1 MSKPESRYSFDVPN
15 ICINFATL
23 NEDDAH
29 NADSWFDEKA
39 NLENVPPAENLAKV
53 SHFSP
58 ASSKP
63 DVILSSVPSQE
74 VAMSESNGEAECAQG
89 NTVPQNIV
97 GSLATWRAAAP
108 AEAPQRPGR
117 RLATKQGKTQQRK
130 QPGRIKAKEIA
141 NALDNK
147 EDVPPLKKMR
157 LYVIQVLLFRAGKK
171 DTLWKD
177 SGSREKATEAST
189 KKEPLQ
195 DPDLSPGRGKSKQ
208 TMPCTPTMLKRTK
221 PPSKLKSTEEQEV
234 EKMQQLQQEV
244 MELRKKNEESLKA
257 AIAGAGQPMKKP
269 VGQVTKPIDF
279 HFCTETRIKQN
290 VESQPAN
297 EYKELDFAA
306 VLRKHPPSPVRM
318 PKGHTVPKP
327 FNLSQG
333 NKRKLEEATTEYVS
347 FAEQVEAFQKRT
359 PPRYHLRSRKSEE
372 GSVSRK
378 PVKARLTHPKT
389 PVLRTKQRLRPVTC
403 KTAAELE
410 EEEVEKI
417 QQYKFKAREINHKIF
432 ESGPL
437 LPSKPPV
444 KKLTQP
450 IGFQLEIEKRIQE
463 RESKKQQE
471 EERFE
476 FHSRPC
482 PTKILEDVVG
492 VPEKKALPVTVPK
505 SPAFTLRSRTR
516 VSGREEEKEK
526 EEVAV
531 IKANPMPHYGVPFKP
546 KMPEQRHVEVCP
558 FSFDARDRERQIQKE
573 KKIEEL
579 QKEEVPKFKA
589 LPLPYFDQVKLPEKK
604 VKTPTQPEPFHL
616 QVDERGAAKLQSWK
630 QQLKEDMKRQKE
642 AACFKAR
649 PNTVMYQEP
658 FVPKKE
664 HKMLSGTVA
673 STCYVGLADSSQLMQ
688 LSDVSPN
695 HPCQEEALQR
705 EASIDICAAL
715 LYLTVFETMLSPLF
729 LNLESL
735 SGSVVPESF
744 ELATERRAKER
755 QEFEKR
761 LADAEAL
768 RERHEEQIRQ
778 QQEEREK
785 EEVAKLRQEMVS
797 ELFLSKGYKV
807 HKANPIRKYRSLEV
821 KPSHQP
827 LTMPKSP
834 NFSDRFRC

>member
-15 ICINFATL
+15 ICIDFATL
-23 NEDDAH
+23 NEDDVH

-39 NLENVPPAENLAKV
+39 NLENVPPSENLSKV
-53 SHFSP
+53 SHCSP
-58 ASSKP
+58 AISKP

-74 VAMSESNGEAECAQG
+74 VAKSESDGEAECAQG
-89 NTVPQNIV
+89 DTVPQNIV

-130 QPGRIKAKEIA
+130 QPGRIKAKETA

-147 EDVPPLKKMR
+147 EDIPPLKKMR
-157 LYVIQVLLFRAGKK
+157 LLRVPEKPGWSIPGPGVS
-171 DTLWKD
+171 
-177 SGSREKATEAST
+177 SGSREKVTEAST

-221 PPSKLKSTEEQEV
+221 PSSKLKSTEEQEV

-257 AIAGAGQPMKKP
+257 AIAGAGQPVKKP

-279 HFCTETRIKQN
+279 HFCTENRIKQN
-290 VESQPAN
+290 VENQPGN

-378 PVKARLTHPKT
+378 PMKAQLTHPKT

-410 EEEVEKI
+410 AEEVEKI
-417 QQYKFKAREINHKIF
+417 QQYKFKAREVNHKIF

-437 LPSKPPV
+437 LPKKPPV

-630 QQLKEDMKRQKE
+630 QQLKEDLKRQKE

-664 HKMLSGTVA
+664 HKILS
-673 STCYVGLADSSQLMQ
+673 
-688 LSDVSPN
+688 
-695 HPCQEEALQR
+695 
-705 EASIDICAAL
+705 
-715 LYLTVFETMLSPLF
+715 
-729 LNLESL
+729 ESL

-768 RERHEEQIRQ
+768 RERYEEKIRQ

-785 EEVAKLRQEMVS
+785 EEVAKLRQEM
-797 ELFLSKGYKV
+797 V

>member
-15 ICINFATL
+15 ICIDFATL
-23 NEDDAH
+23 NEDDVH

-39 NLENVPPAENLAKV
+39 NLENVPPAENLANV
-53 SHFSP
+53 SQCSP
-58 ASSKP
+58 AFSKP

-74 VAMSESNGEAECAQG
+74 VAMSGSDGEAECAQG

-117 RLATKQGKTQQRK
+117 RLAAKQGKTQQRK
-130 QPGRIKAKEIA
+130 QPGRIKAERIA

-157 LYVIQVLLFRAGKK
+157 LLRVPEKAG
-171 DTLWKD
+171 WPVPRPGVS
-177 SGSREKATEAST
+177 SGSREKAREVST

-208 TMPCTPTMLKRTK
+208 TMPSTPTMLKRTK
-221 PPSKLKSTEEQEV
+221 ASSKPKSTEEQEL

-257 AIAGAGQPMKKP
+257 AIAGAGQPTKKP
-269 VGQVTKPIDF
+269 VGQVTKPINF
-279 HFCTETRIKQN
+279 HFCTEDRIKQN
-290 VESQPAN
+290 AESQPGN
-297 EYKELDFAA
+297 EYKELNFAA
-306 VLRKHPPSPVRM
+306 VLRKHPPSPMRM

-372 GSVSRK
+372 GSVSKK
-378 PVKARLTHPKT
+378 PVKARPTNPKT

-410 EEEVEKI
+410 AEEVEKI
-417 QQYKFKAREINHKIF
+417 QQYKFKAREVNHKIF
-432 ESGPL
+432 EGGPL
-437 LPSKPPV
+437 LPKKPPL

-463 RESKKQQE
+463 RENKKQQE

-505 SPAFTLRSRTR
+505 SPAFTLRSRTH
-516 VSGREEEKEK
+516 VTGREEEKEK

-573 KKIEEL
+573 KRIEEL

-589 LPLPYFDQVKLPEKK
+589 LPLPYFDEVKLPEKK
-604 VKTPTQPEPFHL
+604 VKNLTQPEPFHL

-630 QQLKEDMKRQKE
+630 QQLEEDLKRQKE

-649 PNTVMYQEP
+649 PNTVTHQEP

-664 HKMLSGTVA
+664 HRLLS
-673 STCYVGLADSSQLMQ
+673 
-688 LSDVSPN
+688 
-695 HPCQEEALQR
+695 
-705 EASIDICAAL
+705 
-715 LYLTVFETMLSPLF
+715 
-729 LNLESL
+729 
-735 SGSVVPESF
+735 VPESF

-761 LADAEAL
+761 LAEAEAL

-778 QQEEREK
+778 EQEDREK
-785 EEVAKLRQEMVS
+785 EEVAKLRQEM
-797 ELFLSKGYKV
+797 V

-821 KPSHQP
+821 KSSHQP
-827 LTMPKSP
+827 LTVPKSP

>member
-1 MSKPESRYSFDVPN
+1 SRYSFDVPN
-15 ICINFATL
+15 ICIDFATL
-23 NEDDAH
+23 NEDDDVH
-29 NADSWFDEKA
+29 NTDSWFDQKA

-53 SHFSP
+53 SHCSP
-58 ASSKP
+58 ALSKP

-74 VAMSESNGEAECAQG
+74 AAMSKLALCESDGEAESAQDSA
-89 NTVPQNIV
+89 VPQNIV

-117 RLATKQGKTQQRK
+117 KLATKQGKAQQRK
-130 QPGRIKAKEIA
+130 QPGRIKAERIA
-141 NALDNK
+141 NTLDNK

-157 LYVIQVLLFRAGKK
+157 
-171 DTLWKD
+171 
-177 SGSREKATEAST
+177 TEVTETST
-189 KKEPLQ
+189 KSELLQ
-195 DPDLSPGRGKSKQ
+195 DPDLSPGRGKSKL
-208 TMPCTPTMLKRTK
+208 TMPSTPTMLKRTK
-221 PPSKLKSTEEQEV
+221 PSSKQKSTEEQEL

-257 AIAGAGQPMKKP
+257 AIAGAGQPMKRP

-279 HFCTETRIKQN
+279 HFCTENRIKQN
-290 VESQPAN
+290 AESQPGN

-318 PKGHTVPKP
+318 PKGPTVPKP

-333 NKRKLEEATTEYVS
+333 NKRKFEEATTEYVS

-372 GSVSRK
+372 GSVSKK

-410 EEEVEKI
+410 AEEIEKI
-417 QQYKFKAREINHKIF
+417 QQYKFKARELNHKIF
-432 ESGPL
+432 EGGPL
-437 LPSKPPV
+437 LPKKPAV
-444 KKLTQP
+444 KELTQP

-604 VKTPTQPEPFHL
+604 VKSPTQPEPFHL

-630 QQLKEDMKRQKE
+630 QQLKEDLKRQKE

-664 HKMLSGTVA
+664 HKMLS
-673 STCYVGLADSSQLMQ
+673 
-688 LSDVSPN
+688 
-695 HPCQEEALQR
+695 
-705 EASIDICAAL
+705 
-715 LYLTVFETMLSPLF
+715 
-729 LNLESL
+729 ESL

-768 RERHEEQIRQ
+768 RERYEEQMRQ

-785 EEVAKLRQEMVS
+785 EEVAKLRQEMV
-797 ELFLSKGYKV
+797 
-807 HKANPIRKYRSLEV
+807 HKANPIRKYRSVEV
-821 KPSHQP
+821 KPSDQP

>member
-15 ICINFATL
+15 ICIDFATL
-23 NEDDAH
+23 NEDDVH

-39 NLENVPPAENLAKV
+39 NLENVPPAENLAGV
-53 SHFSP
+53 SHCSP
-58 ASSKP
+58 AYSKP
-63 DVILSSVPSQE
+63 DVVLSSVPSRE
-74 VAMSESNGEAECAQG
+74 GAMSESDGEAECAQS

-117 RLATKQGKTQQRK
+117 KLATKQGKTQQRK
-130 QPGRIKAKEIA
+130 QPGRIKAERIA
-141 NALDNK
+141 NSLDNK

-157 LYVIQVLLFRAGKK
+157 I
-171 DTLWKD
+171 
-177 SGSREKATEAST
+177 SGSREKVTEAST
-189 KKEPLQ
+189 KSEPLQ
-195 DPDLSPGRGKSKQ
+195 DPDLSPGRGKSKL
-208 TMPCTPTMLKRTK
+208 TMPSTPTMLKRSK
-221 PPSKLKSTEEQEV
+221 PSGKPKSTEEQEL

-257 AIAGAGQPMKKP
+257 AIAGAGQPTKRP

-279 HFCTETRIKQN
+279 HFCTENRIKQN
-290 VESQPAN
+290 VESQPGN

-318 PKGHTVPKP
+318 PKGPTVPKP

-333 NKRKLEEATTEYVS
+333 NKRKLEETTKEYVS

-359 PPRYHLRSRKSEE
+359 PPRYHLRSRKSDE
-372 GSVSRK
+372 GSVSKK
-378 PVKARLTHPKT
+378 PMKARLTHPKT

-410 EEEVEKI
+410 AEEIEKI
-417 QQYKFKAREINHKIF
+417 QQYKFKARELNHKIF
-432 ESGPL
+432 EGGPL
-437 LPSKPPV
+437 LPKKPTV
-444 KKLTQP
+444 KELTQP

-471 EERFE
+471 EEHFE

-482 PTKILEDVVG
+482 PKKILEDVVG

-505 SPAFTLRSRTR
+505 SPAFTLRTRTR
-516 VSGREEEKEK
+516 RSSKEEEKEK
-526 EEVAV
+526 EETTV
-531 IKANPMPHYGVPFKP
+531 IKANPVPYFGVPYKP
-546 KMPEQRHVEVCP
+546 KIPEHRHVEVCP

-589 LPLPYFDQVKLPEKK
+589 LPLPFFDQVKLPEKK

-630 QQLKEDMKRQKE
+630 QQLKEDLKRQKE

-664 HKMLSGTVA
+664 HKVLS
-673 STCYVGLADSSQLMQ
+673 
-688 LSDVSPN
+688 
-695 HPCQEEALQR
+695 
-705 EASIDICAAL
+705 
-715 LYLTVFETMLSPLF
+715 
-729 LNLESL
+729 ESL

-768 RERHEEQIRQ
+768 REKYEEQIRQ

-785 EEVAKLRQEMVS
+785 EEVAKLRQEMV
-797 ELFLSKGYKV
+797 
-807 HKANPIRKYRSLEV
+807 HKANPIRKYRSVEV
-821 KPSHQP
+821 KPSDQP

>member
-1 MSKPESRYSFDVPN
+1 METSDLSTEEKRGTETALQGERNGVVWRLLIRVFQRSSQSALTKGLHQALIGEFGRPSPVRNPLTAAAEAPRGVVAAALRRQRTRGDSVTVKMSKPESRYSFDVPN
-15 ICINFATL
+15 ICIDFATL
-23 NEDDAH
+23 NEDDVH
-29 NADSWFDEKA
+29 NADSWFDQKA
-39 NLENVPPAENLAKV
+39 NLENIPPAENLAKV
-53 SHFSP
+53 SHCSP
-58 ASSKP
+58 AFSKP
-63 DVILSSVPSQE
+63 DVIVPSVPPQE
-74 VAMSESNGEAECAQG
+74 VVMSESDGEAECAQG
-89 NTVPQNIV
+89 NAVPQNIV

-117 RLATKQGKTQQRK
+117 KPATKQGKTQQRK
-130 QPGRIKAKEIA
+130 QPGRMKAERIA
-141 NALDNK
+141 NTLDNK

-157 LYVIQVLLFRAGKK
+157 
-171 DTLWKD
+171 
-177 SGSREKATEAST
+177 
-189 KKEPLQ
+189 
-195 DPDLSPGRGKSKQ
+195 
-208 TMPCTPTMLKRTK
+208 MRTK
-221 PPSKLKSTEEQEV
+221 PSSKLKSTEEQEL

-257 AIAGAGQPMKKP
+257 AIAGAGQPVKRP
-269 VGQVTKPIDF
+269 VSQVTKPIDF
-279 HFCTETRIKQN
+279 HFCTENRIKQN
-290 VESQPAN
+290 VETQPGN

-318 PKGHTVPKP
+318 PKGPTVPKP

-372 GSVSRK
+372 GSVSKK

-410 EEEVEKI
+410 AEEIEKI
-417 QQYKFKAREINHKIF
+417 QQYKFKAREVNHKIF
-432 ESGPL
+432 EGGPL
-437 LPSKPPV
+437 LPKKPTV
-444 KKLTQP
+444 KELTQP

-630 QQLKEDMKRQKE
+630 QQLKEDLKRQKE

-664 HKMLSGTVA
+664 HKMLS
-673 STCYVGLADSSQLMQ
+673 
-688 LSDVSPN
+688 
-695 HPCQEEALQR
+695 
-705 EASIDICAAL
+705 
-715 LYLTVFETMLSPLF
+715 
-729 LNLESL
+729 
-735 SGSVVPESF
+735 VPESF

-768 RERHEEQIRQ
+768 RERYEEQIRQ

-785 EEVAKLRQEMVS
+785 EEVAKLRQEMV
-797 ELFLSKGYKV
+797 

-821 KPSHQP
+821 KPSDQP

>member
-1 MSKPESRYSFDVPN
+1 SRYSFDVPN

-23 NEDDAH
+23 NEDDVH
-29 NADSWFDEKA
+29 NADSWFDQKA

-53 SHFSP
+53 SHSSP
-58 ASSKP
+58 AFSKP

-74 VAMSESNGEAECAQG
+74 VAMSKLACDGEAECVQG
-89 NTVPQNIV
+89 NAVPQNIV

-108 AEAPQRPGR
+108 AEAPQRAGR

-130 QPGRIKAKEIA
+130 QPGRIKAERIA

-147 EDVPPLKKMR
+147 EEVPPLKKMR
-157 LYVIQVLLFRAGKK
+157 I
-171 DTLWKD
+171 
-177 SGSREKATEAST
+177 SGSREKVTEAST
-189 KKEPLQ
+189 KRELLQ
-195 DPDLSPGRGKSKQ
+195 DPDLSPGRGKSKLP
-208 TMPCTPTMLKRTK
+208 MPSTPTVLKRTK
-221 PPSKLKSTEEQEV
+221 SSSKPKSTEEQEL

-257 AIAGAGQPMKKP
+257 AIAGAGQPMKRP

-279 HFCTETRIKQN
+279 HFCTENRIKQN
-290 VESQPAN
+290 VESQPGN
-297 EYKELDFAA
+297 EYKEVDFAA

-318 PKGHTVPKP
+318 PKGPTVPKP
-327 FNLSQG
+327 FNLSG

-372 GSVSRK
+372 SSVSGK

-410 EEEVEKI
+410 AEEIEKI
-417 QQYKFKAREINHKIF
+417 QQYKFKARELNHKIL
-432 ESGPL
+432 EGGQL
-437 LPSKPPV
+437 LPKKPPV
-444 KKLTQP
+444 KELTQP

-492 VPEKKALPVTVPK
+492 VPEKKALPVTVPR

-526 EEVAV
+526 EEVTV

-630 QQLKEDMKRQKE
+630 QQLKEDLKRQKE

-664 HKMLSGTVA
+664 HKMPS
-673 STCYVGLADSSQLMQ
+673 
-688 LSDVSPN
+688 
-695 HPCQEEALQR
+695 
-705 EASIDICAAL
+705 
-715 LYLTVFETMLSPLF
+715 
-729 LNLESL
+729 ESL

-768 RERHEEQIRQ
+768 REKYEEQVRQ

-785 EEVAKLRQEMVS
+785 EEVAKLRQEMV
-797 ELFLSKGYKV
+797 
-807 HKANPIRKYRSLEV
+807 HKANPIRKYRSVEV
-821 KPSHQP
+821 KPSDQP
-827 LTMPKSP
+827 LTVPKSP
-834 NFSDRFRC
+834 SFSDRFRC

>member
-1 MSKPESRYSFDVPN
+1 SRYSFDVPN

-23 NEDDAH
+23 NEDDVH
-29 NADSWFDEKA
+29 NADSWFDQKA
-39 NLENVPPAENLAKV
+39 NLENVPPAENLAQV
-53 SHFSP
+53 SLCSP
-58 ASSKP
+58 VSSKP
-63 DVILSSVPSQE
+63 DVIQPSVPLQE
-74 VAMSESNGEAECAQG
+74 VEMSKLTWCEGDGEAECAQD

-97 GSLATWRAAAP
+97 GSLATWRTAAP

-117 RLATKQGKTQQRK
+117 RVATKQGKTQQHK
-130 QPGRIKAKEIA
+130 QPGRIKVERIA
-141 NALDNK
+141 NASDNK

-157 LYVIQVLLFRAGKK
+157 IS
-171 DTLWKD
+171 D
-177 SGSREKATEAST
+177 SREKVTKASI
-189 KKEPLQ
+189 KREPLQ
-195 DPDLSPGRGKSKQ
+195 DSDLTPGRGKSKLN
-208 TMPCTPTMLKRTK
+208 MPSTPTVLKRAK
-221 PPSKLKSTEEQEV
+221 PSNKPKSTEEQEL

-244 MELRKKNEESLKA
+244 MKLRKKNEESLKA

-269 VGQVTKPIDF
+269 VGQVTKPVDF
-279 HFCTETRIKQN
+279 HFCTENRIKQN
-290 VESQPAN
+290 VESQPGN
-297 EYKELDFAA
+297 EYKEVDFAA
-306 VLRKHPPSPVRM
+306 VLRKHPPSPVQM
-318 PKGHTVPKP
+318 PKGPTIPKP

-372 GSVSRK
+372 GSVSKK
-378 PVKARLTHPKT
+378 PVKAQLTYPKT

-410 EEEVEKI
+410 AEEVEKI
-417 QQYKFKAREINHKIF
+417 QQYKFKAREVNHKILQ
-432 ESGPL
+432 GRPV
-437 LPSKPPV
+437 LPKKPPV
-444 KKLTQP
+444 KEVTQA

-463 RESKKQQE
+463 RVSKKQQE
-471 EERFE
+471 EEHFE

-516 VSGREEEKEK
+516 VSSKEEEKEK

-604 VKTPTQPEPFHL
+604 IKTPTQPEPFHL
-616 QVDERGAAKLQSWK
+616 QVDERGAAKLQNWK
-630 QQLKEDMKRQKE
+630 QQLKEDLKKQKE

-664 HKMLSGTVA
+664 QKMPS
-673 STCYVGLADSSQLMQ
+673 
-688 LSDVSPN
+688 
-695 HPCQEEALQR
+695 
-705 EASIDICAAL
+705 
-715 LYLTVFETMLSPLF
+715 
-729 LNLESL
+729 ESL
-735 SGSVVPESF
+735 SGSIVSESF

-755 QEFEKR
+755 QKFEKQ

-768 RERHEEQIRQ
+768 KESYEEQIRK

-785 EEVAKLRQEMVS
+785 EEVAKLRQEMV
-797 ELFLSKGYKV
+797 
-807 HKANPIRKYRSLEV
+807 HKANPIRKYRSVEV
-821 KPSHQP
+821 KPSDQP

>member
-1 MSKPESRYSFDVPN
+1 SRYSFDVPN

-23 NEDDAH
+23 NEDDVH
-29 NADSWFDEKA
+29 NADSWFDQKA
-39 NLENVPPAENLAKV
+39 DLENVPPAENLAEA
-53 SHFSP
+53 SHCSP
-58 ASSKP
+58 ALSKP
-63 DVILSSVPSQE
+63 DIIMSSVPSQE
-74 VAMSESNGEAECAQG
+74 VATSKLACDGEAGCAQG
-89 NTVPQNIV
+89 NTVPQNII

-117 RLATKQGKTQQRK
+117 RPATRQGKSQQRK
-130 QPGRIKAKEIA
+130 QTGRIKAERID

-157 LYVIQVLLFRAGKK
+157 IS
-171 DTLWKD
+171 D
-177 SGSREKATEAST
+177 SKEKVTEAST
-189 KKEPLQ
+189 KREPLQ
-195 DPDLSPGRGKSKQ
+195 DPDISPGRGKSKVVI
-208 TMPCTPTMLKRTK
+208 PSTPTVLKRTK
-221 PPSKLKSTEEQEV
+221 PSSSKAKSTEEQEL

-257 AIAGAGQPMKKP
+257 AIAGPGQPTKRP
-269 VGQVTKPIDF
+269 VRQVTKAIDF
-279 HFCTETRIKQN
+279 HFCTENRIKQN
-290 VESQPAN
+290 VESQPVN

-333 NKRKLEEATTEYVS
+333 NKRKFEEATTEYVS

-372 GSVSRK
+372 ASVSKK
-378 PVKARLTHPKT
+378 PVKARFTHPKT

-410 EEEVEKI
+410 AEEIEKI
-417 QQYKFKAREINHKIF
+417 QQYKFKAREINHRIL

-437 LPSKPPV
+437 LPKKPPR
-444 KKLTQP
+444 KELTQP

-516 VSGREEEKEK
+516 REEEKEK
-526 EEVAV
+526 EESAV

-546 KMPEQRHVEVCP
+546 KMPEPRHVEVCP

-589 LPLPYFDQVKLPEKK
+589 LPLPYFDEVKLPEKK
-604 VKTPTQPEPFHL
+604 VKTPTKLEPFHL

-630 QQLKEDMKRQKE
+630 QQLEEDLKRQKE

-649 PNTVMYQEP
+649 PNTVVYQEP

-664 HKMLSGTVA
+664 HKMLS
-673 STCYVGLADSSQLMQ
+673 
-688 LSDVSPN
+688 
-695 HPCQEEALQR
+695 
-705 EASIDICAAL
+705 
-715 LYLTVFETMLSPLF
+715 
-729 LNLESL
+729 ESL
-735 SGSVVPESF
+735 SGSVVAESF

-768 RERHEEQIRQ
+768 REKYEEQIKQ

-785 EEVAKLRQEMVS
+785 EEVAKLRQEMV
-797 ELFLSKGYKV
+797 
-807 HKANPIRKYRSLEV
+807 HKANPIRKYRSVEV
-821 KPSHQP
+821 KRSDQP
-827 LTMPKSP
+827 LTTPKSP

>member
-1 MSKPESRYSFDVPN
+1 SRYSFDVPN
-15 ICINFATL
+15 VCINFATL
-23 NEDDAH
+23 SEDDVH
-29 NADSWFDEKA
+29 NADSWFDQKA
-39 NLENVPPAENLAKV
+39 DLENVPPAENLAKA
-53 SHFSP
+53 SHSSP
-58 ASSKP
+58 AFSKP

-74 VAMSESNGEAECAQG
+74 VAMSKLACDGEAECAQASA
-89 NTVPQNIV
+89 VPQNIV

-108 AEAPQRPGR
+108 AEAPQRAGR

-130 QPGRIKAKEIA
+130 QPGRIKAERIA

-147 EDVPPLKKMR
+147 EEVPPLKKMR
-157 LYVIQVLLFRAGKK
+157 I
-171 DTLWKD
+171 
-177 SGSREKATEAST
+177 SGGREKVTEAST
-189 KKEPLQ
+189 KTEPLQ
-195 DPDLSPGRGKSKQ
+195 DPDLSPGRGKSKL
-208 TMPCTPTMLKRTK
+208 TMPSTPTMLKRTK
-221 PPSKLKSTEEQEV
+221 PSSKQKSTEEQEL

-244 MELRKKNEESLKA
+244 LELRKKNEESLKA
-257 AIAGAGQPMKKP
+257 AIAGAGQPMKRP
-269 VGQVTKPIDF
+269 AGQVTKPIDF
-279 HFCTETRIKQN
+279 HFCTENRIKQN
-290 VESQPAN
+290 VESQPGN

-318 PKGHTVPKP
+318 PKGPTVPKP

-372 GSVSRK
+372 GSVSGK
-378 PVKARLTHPKT
+378 PVKARITHPKT
-389 PVLRTKQRLRPVTC
+389 PVLRTKHRLRPVTC

-410 EEEVEKI
+410 AEEIEKI
-417 QQYKFKAREINHKIF
+417 QQYKFKARELNHKIF
-432 ESGPL
+432 EGGPL
-437 LPSKPPV
+437 LPKKPAV
-444 KKLTQP
+444 KELTQP

-630 QQLKEDMKRQKE
+630 QQLKEDLKRQKE

-664 HKMLSGTVA
+664 HKMLS
-673 STCYVGLADSSQLMQ
+673 
-688 LSDVSPN
+688 
-695 HPCQEEALQR
+695 
-705 EASIDICAAL
+705 
-715 LYLTVFETMLSPLF
+715 
-729 LNLESL
+729 ESL

-768 RERHEEQIRQ
+768 RERYEEQIRQ

-785 EEVAKLRQEMVS
+785 EEIAKLRQEM
-797 ELFLSKGYKV
+797 V

-821 KPSHQP
+821 KPSDQP

>member
-15 ICINFATL
+15 ICIDFATL
-23 NEDDAH
+23 NEDDVH

-53 SHFSP
+53 SHCSP
-58 ASSKP
+58 AFSKP

-74 VAMSESNGEAECAQG
+74 VAMSENDGEAECAQD
-89 NTVPQNIV
+89 NTVPQNII

-117 RLATKQGKTQQRK
+117 RLAAKQGKTQQRK
-130 QPGRIKAKEIA
+130 QPGRIKAERIA
-141 NALDNK
+141 NAVDNK

-157 LYVIQVLLFRAGKK
+157 L
-171 DTLWKD
+171 
-177 SGSREKATEAST
+177 SGSREKVTETST

-208 TMPCTPTMLKRTK
+208 TMPSTPTMLKRTK
-221 PPSKLKSTEEQEV
+221 PSSKAKSTEEQEL

-257 AIAGAGQPMKKP
+257 AIAGAGQPVKKP
-269 VGQVTKPIDF
+269 VGQVTKPINF
-279 HFCTETRIKQN
+279 HFCTENRIKQN
-290 VESQPAN
+290 AESQPGN

-333 NKRKLEEATTEYVS
+333 NKRKHEEPTTEYVS
-347 FAEQVEAFQKRT
+347 IAEQVEAFQKRT

-372 GSVSRK
+372 GSVSKK
-378 PVKARLTHPKT
+378 PVKAGPTHPKT
-389 PVLRTKQRLRPVTC
+389 PVLRTKQRSRPVTC
-403 KTAAELE
+403 KPAAELE
-410 EEEVEKI
+410 AEEIEKI
-417 QQYKFKAREINHKIF
+417 QQYKFKAREVNHKIF
-432 ESGPL
+432 EGGPL
-437 LPSKPPV
+437 LPKKPPV

-492 VPEKKALPVTVPK
+492 VPEKKALPITVAK

-604 VKTPTQPEPFHL
+604 VKTATQPEPFHL

-630 QQLKEDMKRQKE
+630 QQLEEDLKRQKE

-649 PNTVMYQEP
+649 PNTVVYQEP

-664 HKMLSGTVA
+664 HRMLS
-673 STCYVGLADSSQLMQ
+673 
-688 LSDVSPN
+688 
-695 HPCQEEALQR
+695 
-705 EASIDICAAL
+705 
-715 LYLTVFETMLSPLF
+715 
-729 LNLESL
+729 ESL

-744 ELATERRAKER
+744 ELATERRARER

-768 RERHEEQIRQ
+768 KERYEEQIRQ
-778 QQEEREK
+778 EQEEREK
-785 EEVAKLRQEMVS
+785 EEVAKLRQEMV
-797 ELFLSKGYKV
+797 

-821 KPSHQP
+821 KSSHQP
-827 LTMPKSP
+827 LTVPKSP

>member
-1 MSKPESRYSFDVPN
+1 SRYSFDVPN
-15 ICINFATL
+15 ICINFANL
-23 NEDDAH
+23 NEDDVH
-29 NADSWFDEKA
+29 NADSWFDQKA
-39 NLENVPPAENLAKV
+39 NLENVPPAENLAEV
-53 SHFSP
+53 SHCSP
-58 ASSKP
+58 AFSKP

-74 VAMSESNGEAECAQG
+74 VALSKLACDGEAECAQG

-117 RLATKQGKTQQRK
+117 KLATKQGKTQQRK
-130 QPGRIKAKEIA
+130 QPGRIKAERIA
-141 NALDNK
+141 TTLDNK

-157 LYVIQVLLFRAGKK
+157 I
-171 DTLWKD
+171 
-177 SGSREKATEAST
+177 SGSREKVTEAST
-189 KKEPLQ
+189 KSEPLQ
-195 DPDLSPGRGKSKQ
+195 DPDLSPGRGKSKL
-208 TMPCTPTMLKRTK
+208 TMPSTPTMLKRTK
-221 PPSKLKSTEEQEV
+221 PSSKQKSTEEQEL

-257 AIAGAGQPMKKP
+257 AIAGAGQPMKRP
-269 VGQVTKPIDF
+269 AAQVTKPVDF
-279 HFCTETRIKQN
+279 HFCTENRIKQN
-290 VESQPAN
+290 VESQPGN
-297 EYKELDFAA
+297 EYKEVDFAA

-318 PKGHTVPKP
+318 PKRPTVPKP

-372 GSVSRK
+372 GSVSKR

-410 EEEVEKI
+410 AEEIEKI
-417 QQYKFKAREINHKIF
+417 QQYKFKARELNHKIF
-432 ESGPL
+432 EGGPL
-437 LPSKPPV
+437 LPKKPLV
-444 KKLTQP
+444 KELTQP

-482 PTKILEDVVG
+482 PTKILGDVVG

-505 SPAFTLRSRTR
+505 SPAFTLRTRTR
-516 VSGREEEKEK
+516 MSGRDEEKEK

-579 QKEEVPKFKA
+579 QKEEVPNFKA

-630 QQLKEDMKRQKE
+630 QQLKEDLKRQKE

-664 HKMLSGTVA
+664 HKILS
-673 STCYVGLADSSQLMQ
+673 
-688 LSDVSPN
+688 
-695 HPCQEEALQR
+695 
-705 EASIDICAAL
+705 
-715 LYLTVFETMLSPLF
+715 
-729 LNLESL
+729 ESL

-768 RERHEEQIRQ
+768 RERYEEQMRQ

-785 EEVAKLRQEMVS
+785 EEVAKLRQEMV
-797 ELFLSKGYKV
+797 
-807 HKANPIRKYRSLEV
+807 HKANPIRKYRSVEV
-821 KPSHQP
+821 KPSDQP